1 MTDNNS
7 PEITDEMIKAALH
20 DEEGNRHTDKEIA
33 QMLFKAV
40 HTATTIAKYTTLLAE
55 LVTDAEAEEKPLHPS
70 EIGFATFSSPGMTE
84 PDQSGSMLEL
94 AKGLKGF
101 LSELGIYPK
110 IVSSEVE
117 RREESTGNFRVIH

>member
-7 PEITDEMIKAALH
+7 PEITDEMIKAALY

-55 LVTDAEAEEKPLHPS
+55 LVSDAEAEEKPLHPS
-70 EIGFATFSSPGMTE
+70 EIGFATFSSPDMTE
-84 PDQSGSMLEL
+84 PDSSGTMLGL
-94 AKGLKGF
+94 AEGLKEY
-101 LSELGIYPK
+101 LAELGISPK
-110 IVSSEVE
+110 ITNSEVT
-117 RREESTGNFRVIH
+117 RMEESTGDFRVLH